1 MIAPHA
7 PMQENL
13 PRNRAQLS
21 GVLQEPR
28 WRYEE
33 AIVNKEK
40 KLLSEMLLEDR
51 KFLQREFNVARPAK
65 ISVLTRAR

>member
-1 MIAPHA
+1 M
-7 PMQENL
+7 
-13 PRNRAQLS
+13 S

-40 KLLSEMLLEDR
+40 KLLFEMLHEDR
-51 KFLQREFNVARPAK
+51 KFLQREFNMARPAK
-65 ISVLTRAR
+65 VSVLTRAR